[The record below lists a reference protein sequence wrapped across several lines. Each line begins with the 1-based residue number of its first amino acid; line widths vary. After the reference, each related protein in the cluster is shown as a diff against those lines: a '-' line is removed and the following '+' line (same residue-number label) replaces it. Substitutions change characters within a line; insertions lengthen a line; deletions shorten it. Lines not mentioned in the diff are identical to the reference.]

1 MGYDRNVVILT
12 QPMGYEKKKNK
23 ALPLMKAAYSQ
34 YPDLLKTMARRQ
46 DVYNETTAY
55 IREKERRGEVFV
67 IRPEAALKIK
77 RVEHDR
83 AKIQAVY
90 DQGRAVARKRL
101 PALREF
107 LQKEG
112 TAT

>member
-1 MGYDRNVVILT
+1 M
-12 QPMGYEKKKNK
+12 
-23 ALPLMKAAYSQ
+23 
-34 YPDLLKTMARRQ
+34 
-46 DVYNETTAY
+46 
-55 IREKERRGEVFV
+55 

-90 DQGRAVARKRL
+90 DQGRAVAASAC

-112 TAT
+112 KAT

>member
-1 MGYDRNVVILT
+1 M
-12 QPMGYEKKKNK
+12 K
-23 ALPLMKAAYSQ
+23 ALESRPE
-34 YPDLLKTMARRQ
+34 T
-46 DVYNETTAY
+46 YNRTV
-55 IREKERRGEVFV
+55 REIGEMERAGEVFV

-107 LQKEG
+107 LRKEG
-112 TAT
+112 KAT

>member
-1 MGYDRNVVILT
+1 M
-12 QPMGYEKKKNK
+12 
-23 ALPLMKAAYSQ
+23 
-34 YPDLLKTMARRQ
+34 
-46 DVYNETTAY
+46 
-55 IREKERRGEVFV
+55 

-101 PALREF
+101 PPRNFA
-107 LQKEG
+107 EG
-112 TAT
+112 GKAT

>member
-1 MGYDRNVVILT
+1 MN
-12 QPMGYEKKKNK
+12 
-23 ALPLMKAAYSQ
+23 AAYSQ

-107 LQKEG
+107 LRKEG
-112 TAT
+112 KAT

>member
-1 MGYDRNVVILT
+1 MSTTR
-12 QPMGYEKKKNK
+12 P
-23 ALPLMKAAYSQ
+23 
-34 YPDLLKTMARRQ
+34 RR
-46 DVYNETTAY
+46 
-55 IREKERRGEVFV
+55 IFV

-112 TAT
+112 KAT

>member
-1 MGYDRNVVILT
+1 MVSAG
-12 QPMGYEKKKNK
+12 
-23 ALPLMKAAYSQ
+23 
-34 YPDLLKTMARRQ
+34 LKLA
-46 DVYNETTAY
+46 
-55 IREKERRGEVFV
+55 
-67 IRPEAALKIK
+67 PEAAPKIK

-112 TAT
+112 KAT